1 MTIIEIGYAHPVI
14 DAIAKNIASVSSH
27 DDPSSTYAAQAA
39 QVACISDLYEKQVTS
54 QRALALNRLRTI
66 CAYQKSVKEGSEIKL
81 DPETVAFCDAL
92 GVEDWRDCPMND
104 LLSFS
109 KEQLKKAKFEWIRA
123 KIYCLI
129 IEGELLTELKRA
141 DVESIILTELADHAG
156 DTQ

>member
-1 MTIIEIGYAHPVI
+1 MTIVEIGYAHPVI
-14 DAIAKNIASVSSH
+14 DAIAKNIASVTSQI
-27 DDPSSTYAAQAA
+27 DPTNTYAEQAT
-39 QVACISDLYEKQVTS
+39 QVASIADLYQKQVTS

-66 CAYQKSVKEGSEIKL
+66 CAYQKSVKEGNEIKL
-81 DPETVAFCDAL
+81 DPETVTFCDAL

-129 IEGELLTELKRA
+129 IEGELITELKRA
-141 DVESIILTELADHAG
+141 DVESIIMAELADHAG
-156 DTQ
+156 DAQ